1 MMRAGSVVVGSSN
14 RSVAPAAE
22 VVVVVVVEALAGGGG
37 DLGVDVGG
45 EPRVLRRAQPLPLPL
60 PLAALI
66 ARRNAALQELHQAG
80 GAVVLVQVRRPPA
93 VVVVRE
99 AGQLEGRGGGGGE
112 GAEVAVVVRGG
123 GGGFWRRRGRR
134 LVQELALQR
143 VGEAGH
149 VCRRRGGGAGA
160 GAGHVHQRR
169 EVGDGRYVAR
179 LGVGRRL
186 RAAPL
191 ACGWCCCCS
200 CTTYD
205 EALLEHPA
213 QHPLVLHSTPAERIQ
228 IRRRRVIYVSARESC
243 TMHMRMPVQFNQ
255 PWSRRPWGRR
265 RRLRLGRGRGRGRG
279 AWRGGGTRA

>member
-1 MMRAGSVVVGSSN
+1 MHDARSVVVGSSN

-60 PLAALI
+60 AALI
-66 ARRNAALQELHQAG
+66 ARRHAALQELHQAG
-80 GAVVLVQVRRPPA
+80 GAVVLVQVRRPAA

-99 AGQLEGRGGGGGE
+99 AGQLEGRGGGAE

-160 GAGHVHQRR
+160 GAGAGHVHQRR

-205 EALLEHPA
+205 QALLEHPA
-213 QHPLVLHSTPAERIQ
+213 QHPLVLHSAPPQKA
-228 IRRRRVIYVSARESC
+228 SKS
-243 TMHMRMPVQFNQ
+243 
-255 PWSRRPWGRR
+255 G
-265 RRLRLGRGRGRGRG
+265 G
-279 AWRGGGTRA
+279 AA